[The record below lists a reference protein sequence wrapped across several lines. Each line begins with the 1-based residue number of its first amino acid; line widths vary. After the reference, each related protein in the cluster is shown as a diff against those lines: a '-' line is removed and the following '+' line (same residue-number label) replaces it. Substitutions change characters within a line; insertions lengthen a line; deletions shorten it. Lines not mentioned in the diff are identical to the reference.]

1 LATPTATPDSQ
12 PKSPEKAFGIRDIAG
27 DPSPK
32 RGAQDDNAEGR
43 TQKEKE
49 DRNNPFPAKISTAL
63 DDSRHFPKMAID
75 LLICC
80 NTGAISC
87 VPDEISTIYW
97 GAVLTA
103 MTPNRKVS
111 TSQLGDAAAFGG
123 SVGRWNHLS
132 KHLPL
137 ILEMPPFIAHLNRR
151 TSVVEI
157 PSSLAIGECC
167 A

>member
-1 LATPTATPDSQ
+1 MAAFQSDTSREILRPKEGLRMTA
-12 PKSPEKAFGIRDIAG
+12 
-27 DPSPK
+27 
-32 RGAQDDNAEGR
+32 
-43 TQKEKE
+43 QKEALQK
-49 DRNNPFPAKISTAL
+49 RRPTGPFPAKISTAL
-63 DDSRHFPKMAID
+63 DDSRHFPKMATD

-87 VPDEISTIYW
+87 VPDAISTIYW

-103 MTPNRKVS
+103 ITPNRKVS